1 MIWRNLV
8 NYYKNSIYV
17 KRITMTERIKKIS
30 DRISG
35 VKQSSKNETTVNKKS
50 PTTQSLVKKM
60 RIINEQE
67 GQERQDRKT
76 VYDQTREERN
86 FRNNVKDLNVVVE
99 FIELKVYDNFIY
111 WGGTIDGVIQFAYKV
126 TPDEETSG
134 YELNYTDEFN
144 PNNEENEEI
153 VERIKNYYDQF
164 YKYWRN
170 NVIQT

>member
-1 MIWRNLV
+1 
-8 NYYKNSIYV
+8 
-17 KRITMTERIKKIS
+17 MTERIKKIS

-86 FRNNVKDLNVVVE
+86 FRNNIDDLNVTVE
-99 FIELKVYDNFIY
+99 FIPLEVYDDFVF

-134 YELNYTDEFN
+134 VEFN
-144 PNNEENEEI
+144 YLEDFNPENPDNEEI
-153 VERIKNYYDQF
+153 IERIENYYDQF

-170 NVIQT
+170 NVLQT